1 MALVTLTDAGL
12 YCAAGDFHID
22 PWLPVARAVITHA
35 HADHAR
41 AGSARYLTA
50 IPGVEVLRRRLG
62 TVTTIDAVEYGAAVA
77 MNGVKLSL
85 HPAGHVLGSAQ
96 VRLESQGEVWVISGD
111 YKTTPDPTC
120 AAFEPLRCHTF
131 VSESTFGLPIYRWPT
146 EQAVFAEIN
155 EWWRQNAA
163 AGLPSV
169 LFAYA
174 LGKAQRLLAG
184 VDAGIGPILGHGAVE
199 NMNDAYRE
207 SGIVLPPTRR
217 VDSEQPKDS
226 YRAALVLAPP
236 SALRS
241 PWLRRFG
248 AYASGFV
255 SGWMSVRGA
264 RRRRPV
270 DRGFVLSDHADWP
283 GLQNAITATGA
294 ERVWIT
300 HGHIAAMARWLRER
314 GLDAHGLQTRF
325 EGEQDEGGEDDFLT
339 Q

>member
-1 MALVTLTDAGL
+1 MGLIALTDAGL
-12 YCAAGDFHID
+12 YCAAGDFHVD
-22 PWLPVARAVITHA
+22 PWLPVARAVLTHA

-50 IPGVEVLRRRLG
+50 RPGVEVLRRRLG
-62 TVTTIDAVEYGAAVA
+62 VQATIDTLEYGASVTI
-77 MNGVKLSL
+77 NRVKLSL

-96 VRLESQGEVWVISGD
+96 VRVESQGEVWVISGD
-111 YKTTPDPTC
+111 YKTTTDPTC
-120 AAFEPLRCHTF
+120 SAFEPLRCHTF

-155 EWWRQNAA
+155 EWWRHNAA
-163 AGLPSV
+163 AGLPSL

-184 VDAGIGPILGHGAVE
+184 VDAGIGPIYGHGAVE
-199 NMNDAYRE
+199 NMNEAYRTAGV
-207 SGIVLPPTRR
+207 SLPATQR
-217 VDSEQPKDS
+217 VGAEQSKES

-241 PWLRRFG
+241 PWVRRFG
-248 AYASGFV
+248 AYASGFA
-255 SGWMSVRGA
+255 SGWMLVRGA

-270 DRGFVLSDHADWP
+270 DRGFVLSDHADWS
-283 GLQNAITATGA
+283 GLQNAIAATGA
-294 ERVWIT
+294 ERILIT
-300 HGHIAAMARWLRER
+300 HGHIAAMVRWLRER
-314 GLDAHGLQTRF
+314 GLDAQGLQTRF
-325 EGEQDEGGEDDFLT
+325 EGEQDEGGEEESP